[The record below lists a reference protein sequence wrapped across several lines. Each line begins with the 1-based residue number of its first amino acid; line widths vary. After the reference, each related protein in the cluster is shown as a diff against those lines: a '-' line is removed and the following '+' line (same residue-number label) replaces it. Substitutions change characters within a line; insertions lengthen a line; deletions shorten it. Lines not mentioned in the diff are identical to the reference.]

1 MEGENMTQLLR
12 AFGGFIPFFLL
23 VSFIVLTVFIAI
35 KLLRNKKSNKKFS
48 FRELVVDCG
57 IIISLIAVFF
67 VTNFST
73 LLPGIV
79 VFDRQ
84 YNFVPFIDIYIMLKN
99 SVSLDLVF
107 RNILLNICLFVPFG
121 FLITFK
127 IQNKL
132 LKVTLLG
139 FLLSFLMEFLQY
151 VVPRGRI
158 ADIND
163 IITNSLGVIIG
174 YLLAKLYQKI
184 SAL

>member
-1 MEGENMTQLLR
+1 MTQLLR